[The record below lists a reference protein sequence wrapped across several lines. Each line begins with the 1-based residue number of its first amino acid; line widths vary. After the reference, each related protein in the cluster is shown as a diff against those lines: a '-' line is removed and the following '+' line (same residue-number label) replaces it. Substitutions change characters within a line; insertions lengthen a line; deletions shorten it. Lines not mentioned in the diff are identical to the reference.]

1 VRGVIGGRLL
11 TLREV
16 ADELRCSVA
25 TVKRRIRAGVLPT
38 YRDGHLVRVREDDLR
53 RYVAERV
60 YSRSTT
66 PERAAAAGQ
75 ALPKGARL
83 WD

>member
-1 VRGVIGGRLL
+1 MIGGRLL

-16 ADELRCSVA
+16 AVELRCSVA
-25 TVKRRIRAGVLPT
+25 TVKRRVRDGALPT
-38 YRDGHLVRVREDDLR
+38 YVDGRLVRVREDDLR

-60 YSRSTT
+60 CRRSRAGA
-66 PERAAAAGQ
+66 PAVAAGRT
-75 ALPKGARL
+75 LPKGARL

>member
-1 VRGVIGGRLL
+1 MIGGRLL
-11 TLREV
+11 TLVEA

-25 TVKRRIRAGVLPT
+25 TIKRRIHAGELPA
-38 YRDGHLVRVREDDLR
+38 YRDGRLVRVREDDLR

-60 YSRSTT
+60 HRVTIA
-66 PERAAAAGQ
+66 PRVRGAGRAIR
-75 ALPKGARL
+75 KGERL